1 MCGKGGN
8 TMKDKTDELQE
19 IKNAIS
25 KQLDKVQDK
34 KILMFILGFVL
45 NIQK

>member
-1 MCGKGGN
+1 
-8 TMKDKTDELQE
+8 MKDKTDELQE
-19 IKNAIS
+19 IKNAIR